1 MMKNFTEKANRALE
15 LASQKAAEMG
25 HNFLGSEHLLYGLL
39 AENTGIASKV
49 LKEFNVSK
57 EALSKMI
64 ELMDGRNDEKITRVE
79 VTARVKNIFELSNAI
94 SNQLGTNYVGTEH
107 LLLSLIHQKDNL
119 ANRILRDMG
128 VNTSYLREETM
139 RQMQGMAPLGTSERQ
154 EDVSRSKDETPVID
168 EYGDDLTKK
177 ASENRLDPVIG
188 RDNEVERIIQILSR
202 RTKNNPVLIGDPGVG
217 KTAIIEGL
225 AQRVINKEVPETLLG
240 KRIVTLEM
248 GSLVAGSKY
257 RGEFEER
264 IQKVVEELKES
275 NNVILFIDEIHTLVG
290 AGATEGSLDAAN
302 IMKPALARGEVQV
315 IGATTIDEYRKNIEK
330 DSALERRF
338 QTVMV
343 EEPTIEDTLAIL
355 KGLRDKYEA
364 HHKVKIT
371 DEALSAAVKLSSRY
385 ITDRFLP
392 DKAIDL
398 IDEAASKVRLR
409 KSTHPDDVR
418 DKEKELE
425 KLKNEKEEA
434 VANQEFEKAARL
446 RDTEKQIYEELQAEK
461 REWENKT
468 KIKEGFVVENDI
480 ASIVSAWTKIP
491 VDKMQET
498 ESERLLKLESIL
510 HERVIG
516 QDEAVVAVSKA
527 IRRARTGIKDAK
539 KSIGSFIFLGPTG
552 VGKTELSK
560 ALAEAMFSSEDDI
573 IRLDMSEYMEKHSV
587 SKLIGSPPGY
597 VGYEEGGQL
606 TEKIRRKPYSVIL
619 LDEIEK
625 AHPDVFNML
634 LQILDDGRLTDSQ
647 GRTVDF
653 KNTVIIMTSN
663 LGASVSTNTR
673 TMGFDTGAAEE
684 EKEKSEFQKMKE
696 KVMKEVKRHFRPE
709 FINRVDDIIVFHA
722 LREKD
727 MEAIVGLLVKDLQS
741 RLSDR
746 DIKIKITAP
755 AMKLIQ
761 EEGFDR
767 EYGAR
772 PLKRALQKLVED
784 EISDRI
790 LRGEITDHNTV
801 DIVKKDGGLDFKVI
815 CDKEPREEREGTEK

>member
-446 RDTEKQIYEELQAEK
+446 RDMEKQIYEELQAEK

-539 KSIGSFIFLGPTG
+539 KPIGSFIFLGPTG